1 MALSKTGVTAI
12 ALLALTLAG
21 CQSSRMS
28 GENTQPAP
36 LPAAPAGT
44 VEGNTL
50 PPPAKPDEFPQAPGT
65 DVAALPPASAE
76 PPASA
81 PEVTTGSVTGVWNAS
96 VGGQSCKIATSLTK
110 RGSNNRAAPLRCAA
124 PADGI
129 AAWNVAGKQLTF
141 YNANGDTVARLY
153 SSGAERFDGQ
163 TQSGQPISLTR

>member
-1 MALSKTGVTAI
+1 MALSTSGLTAI
-12 ALLALTLAG
+12 ALISALALAG
-21 CQSSRMS
+21 CQGSRMAS
-28 GENTQPAP
+28 VDPLPAP

-44 VEGNTL
+44 VEGKTL
-50 PPPAKPDEFPQAPGT
+50 PPPATPDNFPDAPQEEK
-65 DVAALPPASAE
+65 VAALPAT
-76 PPASA
+76 PPAGA
-81 PEVTTGSVTGVWNAS
+81 PDVTTGSVTGVWNAE

-141 YNANGDTVARLY
+141 YDGNGETLARLY
-153 SSGAERFDGQ
+153 SSGGERFDGQ

>member
-1 MALSKTGVTAI
+1 MALSKTGLTAFT
-12 ALLALTLAG
+12 LLSLTLAG

-44 VEGNTL
+44 VEGKAL
-50 PPPAKPDEFPQAPGT
+50 PPPAAPDKFPAAPET
-65 DVAALPPASAE
+65 QVAALPAA
-76 PPASA
+76 PPANA
-81 PEVTTGSVTGVWNAS
+81 PDVTTGSVTGVWTAD
-96 VGGQSCKIATSLTK
+96 VGGQSCKIATSMTK

-141 YNANGDTVARLY
+141 YDANGETVARLY
-153 SSGAERFDGQ
+153 SSGGERFDGQ